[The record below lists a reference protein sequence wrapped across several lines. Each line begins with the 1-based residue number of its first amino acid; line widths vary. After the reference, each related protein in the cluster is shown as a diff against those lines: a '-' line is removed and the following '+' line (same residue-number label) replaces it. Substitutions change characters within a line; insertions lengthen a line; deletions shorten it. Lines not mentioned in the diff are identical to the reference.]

1 MWTPNTGTA
10 SGLLFPVWASTAE
23 IRIAYTGSESLPGTW
38 LLAALCCY
46 LSCSV
51 LIERHHQP
59 VRSLFALHTR
69 SAELLKNP
77 QTENN
82 RYPSIHLHSDAGY
95 RAGRAGSSA
104 APFPERGF
112 AASWHS
118 QRRILMSAEGS
129 WPLHP
134 AGRASSTRGTCT
146 GQRQMQAVHSYRW
159 PLSNADNA
167 FSLS

>member
-1 MWTPNTGTA
+1 MSQHSWDKNC
-10 SGLLFPVWASTAE
+10 VHR
-23 IRIAYTGSESLPGTW
+23 IREPDW
-38 LLAALCCY
+38 HLAPR
-46 LSCSV
+46 CSV
-51 LIERHHQP
+51 LLPQLQRP
-59 VRSLFALHTR
+59 NWDTPPACLVRVCPPHPLSRAPEKPTDRKKQIPEH
-69 SAELLKNP
+69 AP
-77 QTENN
+77 A
-82 RYPSIHLHSDAGY
+82 ISDAGY

-134 AGRASSTRGTCT
+134 AGQASSTWGTHT